1 MFSIN
6 QFSCLICGLDE
17 SYEDSITMATMRT
30 CLDVATM
37 AASMVVAGSGR
48 IDFLRTL
55 RKLHKRIKGDTNY
68 GSHMAYH
75 MALGFLFLGGG
86 SCTLGTTNRCVA
98 ALLCSLYP
106 RLPLDPMDN
115 RGHLQAFRH
124 LWVLAVEPRCL
135 VTREAST
142 GAYCPVPVTVHL
154 KPTLHQTQSQPGEG
168 QHAMLVPDEPD
179 IPLSLESE
187 YTGLNPNV
195 TLDMA
200 RTPYSTSKLSM
211 MTPCLLPELSTISKI
226 EIKGARYWPI
236 TLDFN
241 NEKEDYAQMWRIL
254 KSGSIVV
261 MRRIGHLSYS
271 EDHSGMR
278 GILARPFPKVLT
290 GEGME
295 GDCVEESG
303 GPRREK
309 RNKLERLVEMRR
321 QRTLGKKFSLAS
333 AETFSKAAGS
343 FASGAG
349 RSTDGG
355 GRFLLQDTI
364 DIGALKDE
372 LEPDS
377 ALFGQDFSLT
387 LLKDPQVA
395 SFAKYLCR
403 LRPTVESDDAEDLVK
418 EELRASYFTSVL
430 YECLTMDKV
439 EMLGAHVWLYDIA
452 NRLEDLGEI
461 SWRSLWELR
470 ILKQYYEMQMG
481 RRLLETQ
488 DRRGAGGGGNP
499 GHRTAGS
506 RGVGSGDSGIR
517 MIEDDGSQTLVKIS
531 RVTELYSEV
540 TKRVDQAMKV
550 PIEDEGARYMER
562 TVEEDA
568 GEDLWKTTR
577 GKARHYFAN
586 GTFPSFTENGAR
598 DGSVGRKKRESGIKS
613 YLRGYGQQQQQQ
625 RQDDEEEDEEE
636 EKEAEVEDEVMSR
649 KKKAVKTDWFKVWL
663 ELNRIPGPDQI
674 RSMKRALEHTVDQ
687 WRPLLRQGDGSASD
701 GTGREMNDLL
711 AQVFSLAYPRVSLKV
726 LEYLLLDHQD

>member
-1 MFSIN
+1 MS
-6 QFSCLICGLDE
+6 
-17 SYEDSITMATMRT
+17 TMRT
-30 CLDVATM
+30 CLDVTTM
-37 AASMVVAGSGR
+37 AASMVIAGSGR

-55 RKLHKRIKGDTNY
+55 RKLHKRIRGDTNY

-106 RLPLDPMDN
+106 RLPVDPIDN

-154 KPTLHQTQSQPGEG
+154 KPTLHQPQVLVG
-168 QHAMLVPDEPD
+168 QGHHSMLVPNESD
-179 IPLSLESE
+179 IPLSQESE

-195 TLDMA
+195 TQDTA
-200 RTPYSTSKLSM
+200 KTPYSASVLSM

-254 KSGSIVV
+254 KSGSISV

-271 EDHSGMR
+271 EDHTGMR

-295 GDCVEESG
+295 RDGVEESG
-303 GPRREK
+303 GPRRE
-309 RNKLERLVEMRR
+309 RREKLERLVEIRR
-321 QRTLGKKFSLAS
+321 QRTLGKVLSH
-333 AETFSKAAGS
+333 
-343 FASGAG
+343 ASGQAASTAADSFTCIAG
-349 RSTDGG
+349 RSTEGG
-355 GRFLLQDTI
+355 GRFSLQDAF
-364 DIGALKDE
+364 DIGSLKDE
-372 LEPDS
+372 QEPDS
-377 ALFGQDFSLT
+377 VLFGQDFSLT

-403 LRPTVESDDAEDLVK
+403 LRPMGENEDAEDLAK

-439 EMLGAHVWLYDIA
+439 EVLGVHVWLYDIA
-452 NRLEDLGEI
+452 NRLEDLDDI

-488 DRRGAGGGGNP
+488 DRRDCGGGNLAR
-499 GHRTAGS
+499 RTAGLS
-506 RGVGSGDSGIR
+506 GGGSTFGIR
-517 MIEDDGSQTLVKIS
+517 MVEDDGSQTLVKVS
-531 RVTELYSEV
+531 RITELYSEV
-540 TKRVDQAMKV
+540 TKRVELAMKAPV
-550 PIEDEGARYMER
+550 EGTMSMDQ
-562 TVEEDA
+562 EEGDD
-568 GEDLWKTTR
+568 GDSTWKTTR
-577 GKARHYFAN
+577 AKARHYFAY
-586 GTFPSFTENGAR
+586 GTFPSYAESETHDA
-598 DGSVGRKKRESGIKS
+598 VGDRKKRERGARS
-613 YLRGYGQQQQQQ
+613 YLRGDQQHQQQHQ
-625 RQDDEEEDEEE
+625 EEE
-636 EKEAEVEDEVMSR
+636 EGYGEDDEGKEA
-649 KKKAVKTDWFKVWL
+649 KKRATKTDWFKVWL
-663 ELNRIPGPDQI
+663 ELNRIPGPNQI
-674 RSMKRALEHTVDQ
+674 QSMKRALESTVDQ
-687 WRPLLRQGDGSASD
+687 WRPFLHRGGGGRRGGSSGSRSSSAS
-701 GTGREMNDLL
+701 GGSGGEMGGLL
-711 AQVFSLAYPRVSLKV
+711 AQVFSLAYPRVSLRV
-726 LEYLLLDHQD
+726 LEYLVDQD